1 MVGRL
6 AAARVAV
13 ELGYAIEPDPSPS
26 GRLGHWKV
34 AGVPDEVMEVHS
46 KRAA

>member
-1 MVGRL
+1 MIGRV

-13 ELGYAIEPDPSPS
+13 ELGYAIEADPGPS
-26 GRLGHWKV
+26 GRLRQWRLI
-34 AGVPDEVMEVHS
+34 GVPDEVVAVPS